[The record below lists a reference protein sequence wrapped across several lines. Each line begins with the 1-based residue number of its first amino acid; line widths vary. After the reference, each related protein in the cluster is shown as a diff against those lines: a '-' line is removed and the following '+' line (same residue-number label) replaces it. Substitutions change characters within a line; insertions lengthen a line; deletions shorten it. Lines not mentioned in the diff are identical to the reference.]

1 VKVKTDENLPEEI
14 AESLRAAGH
23 EASTILE
30 QSMGGEL
37 DPDVASLCRREQR
50 ALITLDLGFAD
61 IRTYPPREYPSL
73 IVLRPRRQRKLH
85 VVSVFEHVLP
95 MLEMEPLVG
104 RLWIVEEERI
114 RIRE

>member
-1 VKVKTDENLPEEI
+1 VRFKTDENLPEEV
-14 AESLRAAGH
+14 AESLKEAGH

-37 DPDVASLCRREQR
+37 DPDVASSCRREQR
-50 ALITLDLGFAD
+50 VLITLDLGFAD
-61 IRTYPPREYPSL
+61 IRAYPPREYPGL
-73 IVLRPRRQRKLH
+73 IVLRPRRQSKPR
-85 VVSVFEHVLP
+85 VVSLFEQALP
-95 MLEMEPLVG
+95 MLDTEPLAG